1 MSRFRSV
8 AGLVLA
14 GAIWGGSVRAAPQT
28 PDVSTIA
35 PARANLAPV
44 PIPRLDGL
52 DASVVDQLREAQ
64 QVVLQAT
71 TQNASS
77 KALADAYGSLARV
90 YHAYE
95 FFDSAEAAYVNAS
108 RLADSDARWPHLLGY
123 LYQQTGRLEEATAS
137 LLATRRIRPDDPTV
151 TVRLGE
157 VYLGLNR
164 LHDARDEYQRVID
177 TFPAVARRG
186 LGEVALREGRFSDAV
201 DLFRAVLDRVP
212 QATSVHYSLAMAY
225 RGLGRMDDAR
235 AHLER
240 RGSNDVRVADSV
252 VDSLAS
258 LLRGEHALVMQGRR
272 LYDAGQFQEAAD
284 AFRKV
289 LAASPSSVTAHVNL
303 GSTLARLGKIGD
315 AIDEFEAAL
324 ARDADNAT
332 AHAGLG
338 LLLVGQR
345 RDREALPH
353 LQAAFKAAPDE
364 AGVGAALVGV
374 LVRLERPGEAIDVLT
389 ASRSSR
395 PDDEASTVALSI
407 LLADRGRFRDA
418 IALLD
423 EANAAFPARTTTA
436 TTLARLLASSPDA
449 SLRDGRR
456 ALDLATAVSKAE
468 PSPVHTET
476 IAIALAELGRCAE
489 ARDTMQ
495 RAVNE
500 ATRAKD
506 SQEAARL
513 KAESKKYESPSCRP

>member
-1 MSRFRSV
+1 VCTAQSLD
-8 AGLVLA
+8 A
-14 GAIWGGSVRAAPQT
+14 
-28 PDVSTIA
+28 STIA

-44 PIPRLDGL
+44 PTPRLDGL
-52 DASVVDQLREAQ
+52 DAPVVDQLREAELT
-64 QVVLQAT
+64 VVRAAT
-71 TQNASS
+71 GNASS
-77 KALADAYGSLARV
+77 RTLAAAYGSLARV

-95 FFDSAEAAYVNAS
+95 FFDSAEPAYVNAS

-123 LYQQTGRLEEATAS
+123 LYQQTGRLEEAAAS
-137 LLATRRIRPDDPTV
+137 LLAVRRISPGDLTV
-151 TVRLGE
+151 AVRLGD

-164 LHDARDEYQRVID
+164 LRAARDEFERVID

-186 LGEVALREGRFSDAV
+186 LGEVALREARFSDAV

-235 AHLER
+235 AQLER
-240 RGSNDVRVADSV
+240 RGANEVRVADPD
-252 VDSLAS
+252 VDSLPS

-284 AFRKV
+284 VFRKA
-289 LAASPSSVTAHVNL
+289 LAAAPSSVAAHVNL
-303 GSTLARLGKIGD
+303 GSTLVRLGKIQD
-315 AIDEFEAAL
+315 AIGEFEAAL
-324 ARDADNAT
+324 ARDAGNPT
-332 AHAGLG
+332 AHGGLG
-338 LLLVGQR
+338 LLLVGQH

-353 LQAAFKAAPDE
+353 LQAAFTSASDD
-364 AGVGAALVGV
+364 AGVTAVLVGV

-389 ASRSSR
+389 TSRSSR

-423 EANAAFPARTTTA
+423 EANAAFPERTTTA

-449 SLRDGRR
+449 SLRNGRR
-456 ALDLATAVSKAE
+456 ALDLATAVSQAE

-489 ARDTMQ
+489 ARDVMR
-495 RAVNE
+495 RAVSE
-500 ATRAKD
+500 ADRAKD
-506 SQEAARL
+506 AAEAARL
-513 KAESKKYESPSCRP
+513 KGEMKKYESASCRP